1 MHHHFLVSKFKSLL
15 CGEVLCILPQRAI
28 RHLHRQEGR
37 LGSLDSH
44 ATCSLHVITLG
55 IFGEMPDTYYTIQA
69 IIKVL
74 WCFIWL
80 KAAQSWGCRL
90 KVLMSRSGDIAVCVL
105 ITPIPF
111 LFIYT
116 TSESRCSSHLCA
128 FQGEKQINTFLTC
141 QGWERLPI
149 SPVWVFNTCQVG
161 M

>member
-1 MHHHFLVSKFKSLL
+1 MHPATESYKTPSQTG
-15 CGEVLCILPQRAI
+15 GEVGEPGLTCHLFVTCNNS
-28 RHLHRQEGR
+28 RHLWRDARHFQQN
-37 LGSLDSH
+37 
-44 ATCSLHVITLG
+44 
-55 IFGEMPDTYYTIQA
+55 TYYTIQA

-74 WCFIWL
+74 WRFIWL